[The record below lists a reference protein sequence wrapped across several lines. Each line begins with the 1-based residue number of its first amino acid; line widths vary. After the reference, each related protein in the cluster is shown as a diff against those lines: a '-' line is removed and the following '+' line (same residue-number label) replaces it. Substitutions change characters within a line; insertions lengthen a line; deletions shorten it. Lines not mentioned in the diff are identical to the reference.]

1 MGNSGFI
8 TANGVTGGSG
18 TPSDPYVISGWDI
31 NASNVAAGIVV
42 KDTTAPF
49 IIRNVY
55 VHSGGNVNA
64 GMSLSR
70 VSNAFVEDN
79 LVSQDDPG
87 IVVDT
92 SLNVTVQGNTVHDIN
107 AYGIY
112 LYYSNNSLVK
122 DNTVFSSKVSGFFL
136 FNANQ
141 NTVTNNTG

>member
-1 MGNSGFI
+1 MRMRSWQVVLSLLILGGISLAPRAIVVQAYGPTYTSHSPIWIMGNSGFI

-64 GMSLSR
+64 GLSLS
-70 VSNAFVEDN
+70 
-79 LVSQDDPG
+79 QD
-87 IVVDT
+87 
-92 SLNVTVQGNTVHDIN
+92 
-107 AYGIY
+107 
-112 LYYSNNSLVK
+112 
-122 DNTVFSSKVSGFFL
+122 
-136 FNANQ
+136 
-141 NTVTNNTG
+141 